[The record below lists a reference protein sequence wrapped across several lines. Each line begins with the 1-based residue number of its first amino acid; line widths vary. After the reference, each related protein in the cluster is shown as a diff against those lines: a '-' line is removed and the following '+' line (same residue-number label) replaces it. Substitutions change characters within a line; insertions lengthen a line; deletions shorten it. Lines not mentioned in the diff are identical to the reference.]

1 MKIVSHF
8 TTFLFLCVIVAF
20 VAYLDSPYSF
30 IHSKYSYST
39 VSEPAVAQP
48 VEVEPPT
55 DVPVLE
61 YRLDDIKKMNGYFV
75 EIYQEYE
82 VYYDEAG
89 KVVKREPTSKTESVR
104 YWEEDRKIEP

>member
-1 MKIVSHF
+1 
-8 TTFLFLCVIVAF
+8 
-20 VAYLDSPYSF
+20 
-30 IHSKYSYST
+30 
-39 VSEPAVAQP
+39 
-48 VEVEPPT
+48 
-55 DVPVLE
+55 
-61 YRLDDIKKMNGYFV
+61 MNGYFV

>member
-1 MKIVSHF
+1 MKLASHF
-8 TTFLFLCVIVAF
+8 KTFLFLCVIIAL

-30 IHSKYSYST
+30 INRNYSYLT

-48 VEVEPPT
+48 VDVEPPT

-61 YRLDDIKKMNGYFV
+61 YKLDDIQKINGYFV

-89 KVVKREPTSKTESVR
+89 KVVKREPTSKKESIR
-104 YWEEDRKIEP
+104 YRDENTKIEP

>member
-1 MKIVSHF
+1 MKLASHF
-8 TTFLFLCVIVAF
+8 KTFLFLCVIVALI
-20 VAYLDSPYSF
+20 AYLDSPYSF
-30 IHSKYSYST
+30 IHSNYSYST
-39 VSEPAVAQP
+39 TDEPAVAQP
-48 VEVEPPT
+48 VDVEPPT

-61 YRLDDIKKMNGYFV
+61 YRLDDVQKMNGYFV

-104 YWEEDRKIEP
+104 YWEEDLKIEP

>member
-1 MKIVSHF
+1 MKIISHF
-8 TTFLFLCVIVAF
+8 TTLLFLMIIVAF

-30 IHSKYSYST
+30 VHSGYSYST
-39 VSEPAVAQP
+39 ISEPAVAKP
-48 VEVEPPT
+48 VDVEPPA

-61 YRLDDIKKMNGYFV
+61 YMLDDVQEMNGYYV

-82 VYYDEAG
+82 VYYDKEG

-104 YWEEDRKIEP
+104 YWDERTEN